1 MGVVVMWYLNMIGK
15 PPNPIGFYPIN
26 SSFWWRLS
34 IFWHTQM
41 AGKTQE
47 LSDAVKQ
54 RLGFQL
60 PQEMRC
66 ARKASLHSSGKLVD
80 LRVAGTLSINT
91 EIRQV
96 LLNTCR
102 GSADRRASW
111 EFQCSNVSR
120 WGWRSWCCQK
130 VKYVDQN
137 SWPKQRCSI

>member
-1 MGVVVMWYLNMIGK
+1 
-15 PPNPIGFYPIN
+15 
-26 SSFWWRLS
+26 
-34 IFWHTQM
+34 M

-66 ARKASLHSSGKLVD
+66 ARTASLHSSGKLVD

-102 GSADRRASW
+102 RASW

-120 WGWRSWCCQK
+120 WG
-130 VKYVDQN
+130 
-137 SWPKQRCSI
+137 